1 MWRHIASNAV
11 TFLLVGL
18 FLLGGIIL
26 WGKTTYVSE
35 GPLEQV
41 APRATCWLNNG
52 VCFKVIAASG
62 RMVNLYHAIQ
72 LCCQPHKKLHA
83 SLARIALAVLAI
95 SIAIVSGPTPPG
107 TGVIAFTFP
116 NASA

>member
-35 GPLEQV
+35 GPLEQAICV
-41 APRATCWLNNG
+41 QVERGSNMRQVSQSLEEQGAVSSPAL
-52 VCFKVIAASG
+52 F
-62 RMVNLYHAIQ
+62 RMGADYEL
-72 LCCQPHKKLHA
+72 
-83 SLARIALAVLAI
+83 SLIHI
-95 SIAIVSGPTPPG
+95 SEPTRPY
-107 TGVIAFTFP
+107 
-116 NASA
+116 